1 MRLKK
6 IKFRHCLWGLCVCGV
21 VLFPFVLSKASC
33 KVNGR
38 LETSVHVVPV
48 LADRARGITTVT
60 CHNQNTNRVKS
71 QTTVYAYDASG
82 KYSKDTASA
91 TGGAAMEGRSS
102 GQASASIRGMKRA
115 KGIHKGI
122 NSSVSNY
129 VTVNT
134 SWKK

>member
-1 MRLKK
+1 MKLKK
-6 IKFRHCLWGLCVCGV
+6 TKMKFCFWGLCMCA
-21 VLFPFVLSKASC
+21 VLLFTFAFSKASC

-38 LETSVHVVPV
+38 LETSVHIVPV
-48 LADRARGITTVT
+48 LADNARGVTTVT
-60 CHNQNTNRVKS
+60 CPNQNTSRVKS

-82 KYSKDTASA
+82 KYSKDSASA

-122 NSSVSNY
+122 NSTVSNY
-129 VTVNT
+129 ITVNT